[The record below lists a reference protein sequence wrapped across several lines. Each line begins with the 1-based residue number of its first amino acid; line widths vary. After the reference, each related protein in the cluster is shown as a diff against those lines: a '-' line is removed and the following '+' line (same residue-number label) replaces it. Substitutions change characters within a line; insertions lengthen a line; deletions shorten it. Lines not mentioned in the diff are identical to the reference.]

1 MMIKSLLVSGLLS
14 VLTCM
19 QVSAQSIHFSQYY
32 NAPTLISPAN
42 TGLMPDNDFRIG
54 ANYRNQWSA
63 LPVPYNTFS
72 GWGDFK
78 IGGNKDN
85 DHNNWLGLGLSLY
98 NDKSG
103 DGRLSLMQFQ
113 GNIAYHLQLSN
124 TFMVSLGMSAA
135 TVSRSVNYDLLTFDN
150 QWDGFAFNTNLPNNE
165 QVGILRTNYYTI
177 GAGANFSWFPSE
189 NVYVKLGGGAV
200 NINRPIESFYDNG
213 VNEVGLRPAASLDV
227 LMRTGPVLI
236 VNPSMYYTT
245 QNGATEIVTGSQ
257 FRTILSSSSL
267 GATPIEFILG
277 LYYRLTDAAIG
288 TVGVQVG
295 GVQFMAS
302 YDMTMSSLAPYNS
315 SYGALEFSLIYQGI
329 YGKNKQNIK
338 RSYTCPRFN

>member
-1 MMIKSLLVSGLLS
+1 
-14 VLTCM
+14 
-19 QVSAQSIHFSQYY
+19 
-32 NAPTLISPAN
+32 
-42 TGLMPDNDFRIG
+42 MPDNDFRIG

-85 DHNNWLGLGLSLY
+85 DHNNWLGMGLSLY

-165 QVGILRTNYYTI
+165 QVGVLRTNYYTI

-189 NVYVKLGGGAV
+189 NIYVKLGGGAV

-257 FRTILSSSSL
+257 FRTILTNSSM
-267 GATPIEFILG
+267 GATPIELILG

-315 SYGALEFSLIYQGI
+315 SYGALEFSLIYQGV
-329 YGKNKQNIK
+329 YGKNKQNLK